1 MRPVVLQVFDYS
13 LDGII
18 GVGGS
23 ELFEFCRALPDDPAY
38 EAWLMSSLES
48 AGVHIMG
55 RVTYEEMA
63 GHFPVAS
70 AADHQAAGTT
80 DAIADIMN
88 RTPKAVFSRTLTT
101 AGWPET
107 TIISGDTVE
116 GLNALREQGSGVI
129 LAQGGV
135 RFAQSLAALDV
146 VDEYRLSVA
155 PFLAGSG
162 PRLFTEESKGRALEL
177 VSTATYS
184 AGLQT
189 LVYRRRR

>member
-13 LDGII
+13 LDGVI
-18 GVGGS
+18 GVQGT

-38 EAWLMSSLES
+38 EEWLMSSLES

-63 GHFPVAS
+63 RHFPVAT
-70 AADHQAAGTT
+70 AEDHATAGTT
-80 DAIADIMN
+80 TAIAEIMN
-88 RTPKAVFSRTLTT
+88 RTPKAVFSRTLTS
-101 AGWPET
+101 ADWPES
-107 TIISGDTVE
+107 TIISGDTVA
-116 GLNALREQGSGVI
+116 GLNALRQQGSGVI

-162 PRLFTEESKGRALEL
+162 PRLFPEEAKGRSLEL
-177 VSTATYS
+177 VSSRTFS
-184 AGLQT
+184 DGLQA
-189 LVYRRRR
+189 LVYRRR

>member
-13 LDGII
+13 LDGVI
-18 GVGGS
+18 GVQGG
-23 ELFEFCRALPDDPAY
+23 ELSEFCRALPDDPAY
-38 EAWLMSSLES
+38 EDWLAGSLES

-88 RTPKAVFSRTLTT
+88 RTPKAVFSSTLTT
-101 AGWPET
+101 ADWPET

-116 GLNALREQGSGVI
+116 GLNALRQQGSGVI

-135 RFAQSLAALDV
+135 RFAQSLVALDV

-162 PRLFTEESKGRALEL
+162 PRLFTEEAKGRPLEL
-177 VSTATYS
+177 VSSRTFS
-184 AGLQT
+184 DGLQT
-189 LVYRRRR
+189 LVYRRR

>member
-18 GVGGS
+18 GAGGS
-23 ELFEFCRALPDDPAY
+23 ELWEFCRALPDDAAY

-63 GHFPVAS
+63 GHFPVAT
-70 AADHQAAGTT
+70 AADHQVAGTT
-80 DAIADIMN
+80 DAIADLMN
-88 RTPKAVFSRTLTT
+88 RTPKAVFSSTLTT
-101 AGWPET
+101 ADWNGT
-107 TIISGDTVE
+107 TIISGDTVD

-162 PRLFTEESKGRALEL
+162 PRLFSEESKGRALEL
-177 VSTATYS
+177 ISTATYS